1 MVDDVGAAA
10 ALLPVSE
17 GEVPGEL
24 LELPLQVVLGPPL
37 TLSAQGF
44 ASLVPRKNYIHS
56 ALSTYEHDTFKN
68 LTIYALAFVVVE
80 CTE

>member
-37 TLSAQGF
+37 PLSAQLRMR
-44 ASLVPRKNYIHS
+44 SLVPGNNYIHL
-56 ALSTYEHDTFKN
+56 ALSTNDTF
-68 LTIYALAFVVVE
+68 
-80 CTE
+80 